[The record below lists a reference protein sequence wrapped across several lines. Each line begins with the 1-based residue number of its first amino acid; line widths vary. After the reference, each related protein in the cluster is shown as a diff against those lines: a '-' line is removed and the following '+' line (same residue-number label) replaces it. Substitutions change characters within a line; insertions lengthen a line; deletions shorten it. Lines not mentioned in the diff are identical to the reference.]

1 MIIRKSD
8 ELKDIKG
15 GSTTISG
22 TVMNGLVD
30 LINLLYEA
38 GKSAGSSIRR
48 IVDRNLCPL
57 D

>member
-48 IVDRNLCPL
+48 IVDGNLCPL